1 MKMKTKHN
9 KKRNTAFLY
18 ECLLKEL
25 TKSIVKGQ
33 HERKKQVI
41 RILKEFF
48 KKGSLLKQDLQV
60 YRSILECKKMSKEF
74 AQRFIFEARKDFYDL
89 DRKQIFNKQTILIKT
104 INETLSPTAFANF
117 ISNYKDI
124 ASVGAFF
131 DSKLKAKSR
140 LLVEN
145 RLIQHITK
153 EKTAKK
159 EMKHIDN
166 LTYKTFVDKFN
177 KTYENTL
184 RKEQKDLLTNYIVS
198 FSDNGLGLKSF
209 LNEEISRLKKE
220 IHVLTE
226 KEKKSK
232 NEVFSAKLGRVLN
245 KLESFSE
252 TPITDAIV
260 KDVFYIQDLI
270 EEVKDNADS

>member
-1 MKMKTKHN
+1 MKTKHN

-140 LLVEN
+140 LLVES